1 MCGITQLRMPFFV
14 FQTIK
19 KGLWGVYM
27 SIKQRLISMIMSM
40 LVGMFIIAGVLL
52 WSMNDLRIGGK
63 IYNQIISDKDLL
75 ADILPPPEYILES
88 YLTVYQLLDAEQT
101 DKSALWKTM
110 DRLKSEYETRK
121 QFWTTQYLP
130 DNLQRLVVTS
140 QQEAD
145 RFYRFVDEYQ
155 SHQNDEMTAT
165 VISKIQQAQMTHRAA
180 IDLLVAESNGH
191 FEQISLASEKSL
203 SFDMWIVVSVFVFV
217 ICFAVIQGLFVLKRI
232 MTPIKQIQLVI
243 EKMTAGDFS
252 VRTQA
257 DSHDQLSLLG
267 QNLNYLLDSLQLSFK
282 ESIAVSAAFAHGD
295 FGQRMSENLLG

>member
-1 MCGITQLRMPFFV
+1 
-14 FQTIK
+14 
-19 KGLWGVYM
+19 
-27 SIKQRLISMIMSM
+27 MIMSM

-165 VISKIQQAQMTHRAA
+165 VISKIQQA
-180 IDLLVAESNGH
+180 
-191 FEQISLASEKSL
+191 
-203 SFDMWIVVSVFVFV
+203 
-217 ICFAVIQGLFVLKRI
+217 
-232 MTPIKQIQLVI
+232 
-243 EKMTAGDFS
+243 
-252 VRTQA
+252 
-257 DSHDQLSLLG
+257 
-267 QNLNYLLDSLQLSFK
+267 
-282 ESIAVSAAFAHGD
+282 
-295 FGQRMSENLLG
+295 